1 MKTFIFLLILI
12 VALFGYIFFYASAP
26 QSTDEIVEA
35 QPVPTLE
42 RIEPN
47 DTSAAIDEEI
57 TELVP
62 AKHPENTQYVKQN
75 NRTERETEIINDAP
89 TQKKQ
94 ALNRI
99 RANDSQKLTPI
110 QEDMTFM
117 QLKEIIARINP
128 KYPQDSITL
137 DTPMRSLLRND
148 SQREA
153 FVQEIARNFHIN
165 HAQLTH
171 YMARNRLLW
180 DWVNMLR

>member
-42 RIEPN
+42 RVEPN

-62 AKHPENTQYVKQN
+62 VPAKQN
-75 NRTERETEIINDAP
+75 NRTERETEIIDDAP
-89 TQKKQ
+89 SQKKQ
-94 ALNRI
+94 ALNHI
-99 RANDSQKLTPI
+99 RANGSQKLTPI

-171 YMARNRLLW
+171 YMTRNRLLW